1 MNKAEEAI
9 RKISGP
15 CIILAGAGTG
25 KTHAIVEKIKYLTE
39 NNIYEPEKIVC
50 LTFSNEAANSLL
62 LRVQKNNNKLKKP
75 IIRTFHGFSSD
86 ILREYGEKIGLNKEF
101 KILDTNEAK
110 IVMCKNLRV
119 SPYNCH
125 KYIASI
131 NNAKDL
137 GLSIESLSLN
147 LQKKSQKYTG
157 TDIEKRLEQLQL
169 ELQTLYLQRKKN
181 KHEIEFELDKLKKI
195 IYLKKFISAWQAYE
209 KIKQIKNYQDYADL
223 NLNSLKLI
231 LNNPEI
237 KKQYKYIIVD
247 EFQDINKIQLDFILS
262 ISDEGNIT
270 IVGDLNQSIYR
281 FRGAYENNFAEFK
294 KRFNIKNSDI
304 FFLDKSYRSPNKILK
319 IANTLIIQNEYSKE
333 NIFEIKNAEDREGEP
348 IEVYELNN
356 QKEEA
361 RKIVEIVEKE
371 IENGRDPNEICI
383 MFRTHQYGRI
393 IKQAL
398 EKMRIQYCS
407 VAKASLLKQKS
418 IASIIDYLI
427 IINAKNKNLDFGEQ
441 SWWNIFHNLNLE
453 EDDLIKIGKF
463 IKEKRESI
471 IYDKILSKINSVDLT
486 EKSRKIIDFHLSNI
500 KKLQESEI
508 NNLPEKLIEKIA
520 CLLGIIPDEETKEQK
535 EAILNLEKFREI
547 AANFSSMYE
556 KDLQSFVHYLEI
568 IKSLD
573 IEIEAPVIEEN
584 GVRLMTL
591 HATKGLEY
599 ETVILTNLAHK
610 RFPLERFNSNNI
622 LPTEI
627 LPQFKNLEPN
637 TLYLQEYEKIHQ
649 LCEERRLCYVAFTR
663 AKEKLIITYA
673 KKYNEKE
680 HTVSQFLEEI
690 NYKENPDISFSI
702 DDKNLYEEKIGGNLK
717 HNLSLIN
724 SPLNKERKEKKILR
738 FSPTAL
744 LTFADCE
751 KKYEYKYI
759 YHMPE
764 EKPVNW
770 AAIKLGSF
778 IHLVLERGVKQ
789 KCYSI
794 KDFENLA
801 LEMQLSDEWKDISL
815 EEAMP
820 LIRVFFERNKNK
832 YNEYSKTEQ
841 PLNIT
846 INGIEFFGFADRIDF
861 SPEGI
866 EIIDYKTG
874 ASYIAPR
881 NRNWQLGLYALAAAR
896 YGKVRR
902 LTLDVLKHVRPL
914 EFEIDESG
922 NVRSAYSKKTEFN
935 IEEIKKEILETA
947 NRIQTALNSGFKTCP
962 IEKGCDFCQ
971 EFVYN
976 K

>member
-25 KTHAIVEKIKYLTE
+25 KTHTIVEKIKYLIE
-39 NNIYEPEKIVC
+39 NKVYEPENIVC
-50 LTFSNEAANSLL
+50 LTFSNEAVNSLL
-62 LRVQKNNNKLKKP
+62 LRVQKNNNNLKKP
-75 IIRTFHGFSSD
+75 IIRTFHGFSAD
-86 ILREYGEKIGLNKEF
+86 ILREHGERIGLNKEF
-101 KILDTNEAK
+101 KILDANEAK

-125 KYIASI
+125 KYVASI
-131 NNAKDL
+131 SAAKDL
-137 GLSIESLSLN
+137 GISIESLSSN
-147 LQKKSQKYTG
+147 LQKKSDKYAG
-157 TDIEKRLEQLQL
+157 IDVEKRFEQLQL
-169 ELQTLYLQRKKN
+169 DLQTFYLQRKKN
-181 KHEIEFELDKLKKI
+181 KHEIEFELEDLKKI
-195 IYLKKFISAWQAYE
+195 IQIKKFISAWQAYE
-209 KIKQIKNYQDYADL
+209 KIKKIRNYQDYADL
-223 NLNSLKLI
+223 NLNSLRLI
-231 LNNPEI
+231 LENPEI

-247 EFQDINKIQLDFILS
+247 EFQDTNKIQLDFIFSLAA
-262 ISDEGNIT
+262 EGNIT

-294 KRFNIKNSDI
+294 QKFNTKSSDI
-304 FFLDKSYRSPNKILK
+304 FNLDKSYRSSNKILK
-319 IANTLIIQNEYSKE
+319 LANALIMQNESSKE
-333 NIFEIKNAEDREGEP
+333 NIFEIKNANDREGEP

-356 QKEEA
+356 TREEA
-361 RKIVEIVEKE
+361 RKIIEIVKKE
-371 IENGRDPNEICI
+371 IEDGRNPNEICI

-398 EKMRIQYCS
+398 EKMRIQYYS

-427 IINAKNKNLDFGEQ
+427 VINAKNKNLNSGEQ
-441 SWWNIFHNLNLE
+441 NWWSIFHNLNLE
-453 EDDLIKIGKF
+453 ESDLIKIGKF
-463 IKEKRESI
+463 IKEKRISI
-471 IYDKILSKINSVDLT
+471 IYDKILSDINSLDLA
-486 EKSRKIIDFHLSNI
+486 EKSKPIINFHLENI

-508 NNLPEKLIEKIA
+508 NNLPEKLIEKVA
-520 CLLGIIPDEETKEQK
+520 SLLGIIPEEESKEQK
-535 EAILNLEKFREI
+535 EAILNLEKFLEI
-547 AANFSSMYE
+547 AKNFSSMYE
-556 KDLQSFVHYLEI
+556 SDLQSFVHYLEI

-573 IEIEAPVIEEN
+573 IEIEAPAIEEN

-610 RFPLERFNSNNI
+610 RFPLERFGGNNL

-627 LPQFKNLEPN
+627 LPQFKNRELNPFD
-637 TLYLQEYEKIHQ
+637 LQEYEKAHQ
-649 LCEERRLCYVAFTR
+649 LYEERRLCYVAFTR
-663 AKEKLIITYA
+663 AKEKLILTYA

-680 HTVSQFLEEI
+680 HYVSQFLEEI
-690 NYKENPDISFSI
+690 NYKENPDILFSI
-702 DDKNLYEEKIGGNLK
+702 DDKNLYEEKIESNSQAANLI
-717 HNLSLIN
+717 LPAL
-724 SPLNKERKEKKILR
+724 KEIKKEEKISR

-744 LTFADCE
+744 LTFAECE
-751 KKYEYKYI
+751 KKYEYKYV

-764 EKPVNW
+764 EKPANW

-778 IHLVLERGVKQ
+778 VHSVLDRGVKQ
-789 KCYSI
+789 KCVLL

-801 LEMQLSDEWKDISL
+801 LELQLSDEWKDISL
-815 EEAMP
+815 EEAAP

-841 PLNIT
+841 SLNIT
-846 INGIEFFGFADRIDF
+846 IDGIEFFGFADRIDF
-861 SPEGI
+861 SPEGV

-896 YGKVRR
+896 YGKVKR
-902 LTLDVLKHVRPL
+902 LTLDMLKHERPL
-914 EFEIDESG
+914 EFEIDENG
-922 NVRSAYSKKTEFN
+922 NARSVYSKRMEFN
-935 IEEIKKEILETA
+935 IEEIKKELVETA
-947 NRIQTALNSGFKTCP
+947 KRIQAALNSNFKPCP
-962 IEKGCDFCQ
+962 IEKNCDFCQ